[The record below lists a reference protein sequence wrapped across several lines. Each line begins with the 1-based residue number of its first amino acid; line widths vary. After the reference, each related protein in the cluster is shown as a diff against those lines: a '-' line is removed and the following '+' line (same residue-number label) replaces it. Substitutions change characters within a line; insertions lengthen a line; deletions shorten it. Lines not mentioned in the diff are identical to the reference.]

1 MFMPRA
7 LKVKRP
13 SAVSSQVLKK
23 KNKVDVEERSSSEKT
38 PEAPVLSSTATPLE
52 GEEEPTDTQAQTIQP
67 GVNPSSLEESPRHED
82 PKGSSSDDSEEEEE
96 PVKSYR
102 KSQRWPQPGEPVCV
116 MCGRYGEY
124 ICDSTDNDVCS
135 LECKARH
142 LAQMGMGT
150 GEDAFNGEQTTGNE
164 RTLQSP
170 QPAIDTGG
178 TGGLET
184 GYSYKEDPFISGLT
198 EEQVQRVKQELGIA
212 THGRDVG
219 RPVIE
224 FEHCRFPATLG
235 ANLKKAGYEAPTP
248 VQMQM
253 VPVGLTGRDVIASAD
268 TGSGKTVAFL
278 LPVVVRALEV
288 QYIVTDIR
296 TLISRLHRTM

>member
-13 SAVSSQVLKK
+13 DQGSGPAVNKK
-23 KNKVDVEERSSSEKT
+23 IKIDPEERKDERDSVTPTQREEVCDDTKT
-38 PEAPVLSSTATPLE
+38 PDDRSRACSDETAETGEDSAGRLLSEDVCKSASST
-52 GEEEPTDTQAQTIQP
+52 
-67 GVNPSSLEESPRHED
+67 
-82 PKGSSSDDSEEEEE
+82 SEEEEE
-96 PVKSYR
+96 DDAEDEEPVKSF
-102 KSQRWPQPGEPVCV
+102 KKNQRWPEPGEPVCV

-142 LAQMGMGT
+142 LLQMGMGT
-150 GEDAFNGEQTTGNE
+150 GADVFNRKDKAGDE
-164 RTLQSP
+164 RTQLQP
-170 QPAIDTGG
+170 PAANTDGAG
-178 TGGLET
+178 VSEA
-184 GYSYKEDPFISGLT
+184 GYSYREDRFICGLSD
-198 EEQVQRVKQELGIA
+198 EQVQRIKQELGIE
-212 THGRDVG
+212 TQGSDVR
-219 RPVIE
+219 RPIIE
-224 FEHCRFPATLG
+224 FEHCSFPTTLG
-235 ANLKKAGYEAPTP
+235 ANLKKAGYELPTP

-288 QYIVTDIR
+288 Q
-296 TLISRLHRTM
+296 